1 MFAME
6 LRVSSRL
13 KRIVHLAAILTG
25 SPWAALRLVQAGG
38 VVTVAQ
44 HGAAPEASLAPV
56 IGRPRS
62 PLISSRGERLG
73 WLEVQAAEVS
83 LGLTDLAALATES
96 LEAEGA
102 SPRHDRL
109 SGADHRSRMLL
120 STIQSMAM
128 QTARRSASLE
138 GFLSSF
144 LGRLKALGSAEELLI
159 SSRLRGAEVA
169 ELVAA
174 ALSALAPGQARWQGP
189 DILLTDRGAE
199 SLSAALQ
206 ELAANALRHGAL
218 STEAGRVEV
227 MWRARPDGGFSLEW
241 LESGGPLVGLPSRR
255 GYGLGLLE
263 GHTAKALDGAVQLNF
278 APGGLRAHVE
288 AGSAVVARAPQAVVA
303 KPVEP
308 HQPVEIAAAF
318 ELSVRGK
325 RILVVEDSVLLAME
339 LEAGLT
345 DAGAIVVGAA
355 AEVDEALAL
364 IGEPIDAA
372 VLDANL
378 NGRSV
383 APVAAALK
391 QLGVPFIFAT
401 GYAES
406 AEPLGFDAPIVRK
419 PYNVSQVV
427 AALAKAAQSRVAA

>member
-1 MFAME
+1 M
-6 LRVSSRL
+6 
-13 KRIVHLAAILTG
+13 HLAAIVTG

-38 VVTVAQ
+38 LVTIAQ
-44 HGAAPEASLAPV
+44 YGPAPDASLAPV
-56 IGRPRS
+56 VGRPRS
-62 PLISSRGERLG
+62 PLLSSRGERLG
-73 WLEVQAAEVS
+73 WLEVQASEAS
-83 LGLTDLAALATES
+83 LALTDLAALAADS
-96 LEAEGA
+96 LEAEA
-102 SPRHDRL
+102 VSPRHERL
-109 SGADHRSRMLL
+109 SGADHRNRMLL
-120 STIQSMAM
+120 STIQTVAM
-128 QTARRSASLE
+128 QTARRSSSLE

-144 LGRLKALGSAEELLI
+144 LGRLKALGSAEDLLI
-159 SSRLRGAEVA
+159 SSRQRGAEIA

-174 ALSALAPGQARWQGP
+174 ALSALAPGQARWQGA

-199 SLSAALQ
+199 SLSAAVQ

-218 STEAGRVEV
+218 STESGRVEV

-263 GHTAKALDGAVQLNF
+263 GQTAKALDGAVQLNF

-288 AGSAVVARAPQAVVA
+288 AGPGVVARAPQRHVA
-303 KPVEP
+303 KPAEP
-308 HQPVEIAAAF
+308 NQPAPQATMLEP
-318 ELSVRGK
+318 SVRGK

-355 AEVDEALAL
+355 AEVDEALAM

-383 APVAAALK
+383 APVAAALAK
-391 QLGVPFIFAT
+391 LGVPFIFAT

-406 AEPLGFDAPIVRK
+406 AEPLGFDVPIVRK

-427 AALAKAAQSRVAA
+427 AALALAAQGRVAA